1 VDAFI
6 GERHGAGAA
15 QPLARC
21 TDDGAA
27 AFDPKIHCFTPLTS
41 DAASVANLARPDKPC
56 GFAQAEIVGTN
67 ARRSPAGKRTM
78 SDLFDVSQET
88 ILITGAS

>member
-1 VDAFI
+1 
-6 GERHGAGAA
+6 
-15 QPLARC
+15 
-21 TDDGAA
+21 
-27 AFDPKIHCFTPLTS
+27 
-41 DAASVANLARPDKPC
+41 
-56 GFAQAEIVGTN
+56 VGTN